1 MRRERRRIKGRR
13 GEVEISKKGNEGD
26 RVRETMKSDSD

>member
-13 GEVEISKKGNEGD
+13 GEVDMSRKGNEGD
-26 RVRETMKSDSD
+26 RVEETMKPDSD